1 MKMSLKNK
9 KEITKLFESGKSY
22 SSGIVFAKV
31 LDSNESKFVFT
42 VSKKKFKTAV
52 DRNRIKRLMREVVR
66 KEKVNKKNIAFVF
79 IGKELPT
86 YKEVEKSIKNILCNL
101 K

>member
-1 MKMSLKNK
+1 MRMSLKNK

-52 DRNRIKRLMREVVR
+52 DRNRIKRLMREVVSR
-66 KEKVNKKNIAFVF
+66 EVIKNKNMAFVF
-79 IGKELPT
+79 IGSDLPT
-86 YKEVEKSIKNILCNL
+86 YKEVEKSIKAILCSL
-101 K
+101 R